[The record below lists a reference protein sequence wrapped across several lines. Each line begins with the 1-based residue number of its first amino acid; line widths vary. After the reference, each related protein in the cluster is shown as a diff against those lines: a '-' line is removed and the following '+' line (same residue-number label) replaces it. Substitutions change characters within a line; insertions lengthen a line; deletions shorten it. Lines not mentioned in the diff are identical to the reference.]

1 MRQECH
7 TLRKFP
13 TLLCLP
19 ACGTVL
25 EESTAAQLT
34 TSLVFVEL
42 KINNRLH
49 KTSLLDPNLSQM
61 NPVRIYIPYLF
72 NNLDIMPSSTFRFPF
87 RPFSKFV
94 TMSRLSHITTYPVHI
109 TIPHEIIRK
118 LLRDWLTDENLNGA
132 KSLLRSQQLLTW
144 SRHFLHPMEL
154 EGSLQWR
161 KSIMLN
167 KIGNRRVR

>member
-34 TSLVFVEL
+34 TSLVLVEL

-87 RPFSKFV
+87 RPFSKFCKNV
-94 TMSRLSHITTYPVHI
+94 SSLPHYYISRPHHYPSWDNSQTIT
-109 TIPHEIIRK
+109 
-118 LLRDWLTDENLNGA
+118 WLTD
-132 KSLLRSQQLLTW
+132 
-144 SRHFLHPMEL
+144 
-154 EGSLQWR
+154 WR
-161 KSIMLN
+161 KPQWSEVPSEKPTVTHLIETFSAPD
-167 KIGNRRVR
+167 GTRRLITVTQEYNVEQDRK